1 MLTRWSLK
9 KKKKKWEQKRKKRTQ
24 QQKSMLKQ
32 RSSQSGWEVPENNLF
47 NNDALLYI

>member
-9 KKKKKWEQKRKKRTQ
+9 KKKRNENKKEKKRTQ